1 MKHIELFEQ
10 FANEANTNGMPPS
23 IKNLYSDRD
32 AMRIKKALTF
42 GITPR
47 DNSPANAILISALE
61 SNEPQDR
68 ADSIKN
74 IINVL
79 NQYLND
85 DIYISAAKVDK

>member
-85 DIYISAAKVDK
+85 DVYMNAAKIDK